1 MRRRRDDP
9 DQSLF
14 RWVWFDPTDDCA
26 DDDDDDDDPPAP
38 LAARVRA
45 RHAPRVATLWGV
57 PVAVA
62 RSPERS
68 GDRLSPERKRGA
80 LEHG

>member
-9 DQSLF
+9 DQALF
-14 RWVWFDPTDDCA
+14 RWVWSDPTDDHA
-26 DDDDDDDDPPAP
+26 DDGDDDDPPAP
-38 LAARVRA
+38 LTARVRA
-45 RHAPRVATLWGV
+45 RHAPRVAMLWGV

>member
-9 DQSLF
+9 DQMLF
-14 RWVWFDPTDDCA
+14 RWLWSDEA
-26 DDDDDDDDPPAP
+26 DDRPDDDADEDRPGP

-45 RHAPRVATLWGV
+45 RHGPRVVLLWGA
-57 PVAVA
+57 PVVVA

-68 GDRLSPERKRGA
+68 GDRLSPERKAVG
-80 LEHG
+80 LKPG